1 MKKLNSNQLN
11 RGYKF
16 SLALAIISLVVFIV
30 FTWRRQLEFPAIP
43 TLLPLFIITVIMLS
57 KRAKRKKEEED
68 SSKKDEK
75 FNNKNA

>member
-30 FTWRRQLEFPAIP
+30 LTWRRESEFPAISA
-43 TLLPLFIITVIMLS
+43 LLPLFIIPVIMLS

-68 SSKKDEK
+68 CSNKDEK